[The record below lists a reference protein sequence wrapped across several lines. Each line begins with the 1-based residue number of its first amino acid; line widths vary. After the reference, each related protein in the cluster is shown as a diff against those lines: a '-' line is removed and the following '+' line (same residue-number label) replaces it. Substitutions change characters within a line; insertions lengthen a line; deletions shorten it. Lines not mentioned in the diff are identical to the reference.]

1 MPRADAQRTVAVLL
15 VARNLVEGVLFAA
28 IFSGAQVLTNGDRP
42 IPVVTV
48 TLALTGIG
56 IILASILRD
65 ARAERQNTAI
75 ALVAMGGAGAIG
87 IVYAAPQPDV
97 IMIMTRV
104 ILFGIIGEA
113 FVWRNVTIARSLVRW
128 ADTRNAGFAAI
139 GAIAVVALLPGAVD
153 RSALALAALAATA
166 AAGIGLSL
174 ARSAEELT
182 LAGREARGGTDRGT
196 ASGTAVLLAV
206 LAIIGA
212 AAAPYLGDLLRTTG
226 DAITPIIG
234 GLLFGVLLALGYV
247 AELFVTF
254 IRSFFSGFTM
264 PPIRQFA
271 PPLSP
276 QDEAEALRQ
285 MEATRPYLVGFIEI
299 VVAAIALVVV
309 VVLVERMSRERRETL
324 PEGATLEREVSI
336 GDGIGAFLAGLLPRR
351 TRRPA
356 APRDDG
362 TPSGALRA
370 LYWRY
375 LARSEARGIS
385 WRGVGE
391 TPTEHH
397 RRALLAGPGQDAATG
412 LVRAFEDL
420 RYGERIPDEETVA
433 AARSALASLERPA

>member
-1 MPRADAQRTVAVLL
+1 MPRASAQTTVAVLL

-28 IFSGAQVLTNGDRP
+28 LFTGAQVLTNGDRP
-42 IPVVTV
+42 IPVVPV
-48 TLALTGIG
+48 ALALTGAG

-75 ALVAMGGAGAIG
+75 ALAAMGAAAALGL
-87 IVYAAPQPDV
+87 VYAAPQPDGV
-97 IMIMTRV
+97 MIMTRL
-104 ILFGIIGEA
+104 ILFGIIGEG

-128 ADTRNAGFAAI
+128 IDTRNAGFAAI
-139 GAIAVVALLPGAVD
+139 GAIALVAVVPGAVD

-174 ARSAEELT
+174 ARSAEELA

-212 AAAPYLGDLLRTTG
+212 TVAPYVGELLRTAG
-226 DAITPIIG
+226 DAITPIVG
-234 GLLFGVLLALGYV
+234 GLLFSVLLLLGYV
-247 AELFVTF
+247 AEVFVTF

-276 QDEAEALRQ
+276 QDELEALRQ
-285 MEATRPYLVGFIEI
+285 MEATRPYLVGIIEI
-299 VVAAIALVVV
+299 FVAAIALVVV
-309 VVLVERMSRERRETL
+309 VILVERMSRERRETL
-324 PEGATLEREVSI
+324 PEGATLEREASI
-336 GDGIGAFLAGLLPRR
+336 GDGLGAFLAGLLPRR
-351 TRRPA
+351 TRRA
-356 APRDDG
+356 APPREDG
-362 TPSGALRA
+362 TPASALRA

-375 LARSEARGIS
+375 LARSEARGVG

-391 TPTEHH
+391 TPAEHH
-397 RRALLAGPGQDAATG
+397 QRALRAAPGHGAATG

-420 RYGERIPDEETVA
+420 RYGERDPDEETVA